1 MWWFVTDAPSTKATS
16 LTNRRRVGGWCLDG
30 DMPEFAKST
39 DGTSIAYDVAGS
51 GPALVLTG
59 GAFNT
64 RHSPGELVGLL
75 APHFTVYTWD
85 RRGRGDSGNTLPYA
99 IERETDDLSA
109 VIAAAGGTA
118 LAYGHSSGAI
128 LILEAAMRGASISK
142 IAVYEPPYVPEN
154 LEAMAGVQP
163 ALDAGD
169 PALAALTF
177 VKGTGAENTDGLT
190 RSPWWPSMVAI
201 AGTLS
206 HDLALTGDGV
216 VPTERLAAIHVPLLV
231 LAGGA
236 SPAWA
241 ANAAIAIESAVPDG
255 RTVTVDGQNHN
266 VSPAALAP
274 ILIDFLE

>member
-1 MWWFVTDAPSTKATS
+1 
-16 LTNRRRVGGWCLDG
+16 
-30 DMPEFAKST
+30 MPEFAKSG

-51 GPALVLTG
+51 GPALVITG

-85 RRGRGDSGNTLPYA
+85 RRGRGDSGNTLPYSV
-99 IERETDDLSA
+99 ERETDDLAA
-109 VIAAAGGTA
+109 VIEAAGGSA

-128 LILEAAMRGASISK
+128 LTLEAAMRGAAMTK
-142 IAVYEPPYVPEN
+142 VAVYEAPYVPDNEA
-154 LEAMAGVQP
+154 AMAGVQP

-190 RSPWWPSMVAI
+190 HSPWWPSMVAM
-201 AGTLS
+201 ADTLPY
-206 HDLALTGDGV
+206 DLALTGDGI
-216 VPTERLAAIHVPLLV
+216 VPVGRLAAIHVPLL
-231 LAGGA
+231 AMDGGA

-241 ANAAIAIESAVPDG
+241 SNAAIAISSAVADG
-255 RTVTVDGQNHN
+255 TRRTVEGENHN
-266 VSPAALAP
+266 VAPAALAP
-274 ILIDFLE
+274 VLLEFLN